1 MAAANAPHG
10 RPVQDGLSLA
20 GQMTEAPPRP
30 TTPPARARLH
40 AAVLLAAACLFWAAN
55 FVLGRAAAG
64 EIPPVGLAF
73 WRWVLAGA
81 VLAPF
86 AARPLWAAR
95 AEIAA
100 RVPLF
105 LALGLFGVGSFNT
118 LTYIALTRTEAI
130 NAALTNSL
138 IPVAI
143 ILAAL
148 LLDRERPARMQLA
161 GLGLSLAGVLVIVAR
176 GDAAT
181 LAAFRINSG
190 DLIMVAAVIAWG
202 LYTVLLRRVPE
213 RLRASLGPM
222 GLLGATIVFGLPVIG
237 LCRGLELALVGTA
250 MPTDPASLALVAYT
264 ALFASIAS
272 YLCWNGGVAL
282 IGPAAA
288 GPFLHLMPPFSAA
301 LAVPLLGEA
310 VRPFH
315 AAGLLLIVAGV
326 ALAGRR

>member
-1 MAAANAPHG
+1 MTTAAAL
-10 RPVQDGLSLA
+10 RPS
-20 GQMTEAPPRP
+20 P
-30 TTPPARARLH
+30 TPSRARLH
-40 AAVLLAAACLFWAAN
+40 AAALLAGACLFWAGN

-64 EIPPVGLAF
+64 EVPPVALAF
-73 WRWVLAGA
+73 WRWVMAGV

-86 AARPLWAAR
+86 AARPIWAAR
-95 AEIAA
+95 AEIMA

-148 LLDRERPARMQLA
+148 LLDRERPARVQLA
-161 GLGLSLAGVLVIVAR
+161 GLALSLAGVLVIIAR
-176 GDAAT
+176 GDLAT
-181 LAAFRINSG
+181 LASFRINSG
-190 DLIMVAAVIAWG
+190 DLIMLVAVVAWG

-213 RLRASLGPM
+213 GLRATLGPM
-222 GLLGATIVFGLPVIG
+222 GLLGATIVFGLPMIG
-237 LCRGLELALVGTA
+237 LCRVAELALGGA
-250 MPTDPASLALVAYT
+250 PMPSDAASLALVAYT

-288 GPFLHLMPPFSAA
+288 GPYLHLMPLFSAL
-301 LAVPLLGEA
+301 LAVPLLGEV

-315 AAGLLLIVAGV
+315 GVGMALIVAGV

>member
-1 MAAANAPHG
+1 
-10 RPVQDGLSLA
+10 
-20 GQMTEAPPRP
+20 MTSASPRP
-30 TTPPARARLH
+30 TAPPPRARLH
-40 AAVLLAAACLFWAAN
+40 AALLLSAACLFWAGN

-64 EIPPVGLAF
+64 EVPPVGLAF
-73 WRWVLAGA
+73 WRWVLAGLL
-81 VLAPF
+81 LAPF
-86 AARPLWAAR
+86 TARPIWAAR
-95 AEIAA
+95 AGIMA
-100 RVPLF
+100 RARLF

-148 LLDRERPARMQLA
+148 LLDRERPARVQLG
-161 GLGLSLAGVLVIVAR
+161 GLALSLAGVLVIIAR

-181 LAAFRINSG
+181 LAGFRINEG
-190 DLIMVAAVIAWG
+190 DLLMLVAVVAWG

-213 RLRASLGPM
+213 GLRDALGPM
-222 GLLGATIVFGLPVIG
+222 GLLGATILSGLPVILACRLLERALGG
-237 LCRGLELALVGTA
+237 LP
-250 MPTDPASLALVAYT
+250 MPADAASLALVAYT

-272 YLCWNGGVAL
+272 YLCWNKGVAL
-282 IGPAAA
+282 IGPAAS

-315 AAGLLLIVAGV
+315 AVGLVLIVAGV

>member
-1 MAAANAPHG
+1 
-10 RPVQDGLSLA
+10 
-20 GQMTEAPPRP
+20 MTAAPPRP
-30 TTPPARARLH
+30 PPTQPRARLH
-40 AAVLLAAACLFWAAN
+40 AALLLGAACLFWAGN
-55 FVLGRAAAG
+55 FVLGRAASG
-64 EIPPVGLAF
+64 EVPPVGLAF
-73 WRWVLAGA
+73 WRWVLAA
-81 VLAPF
+81 LVLAPF
-86 AARPLWAAR
+86 AARPIWAAR
-95 AEIAA
+95 AEIMA
-100 RVPLF
+100 RAPLF

-143 ILAAL
+143 IVAAL
-148 LLDRERPARMQLA
+148 MLDRERPARVQLA
-161 GLGLSLAGVLVIVAR
+161 GLALSLAGVMVIIAR

-181 LAAFRINSG
+181 LARFRINSG
-190 DLIMVAAVIAWG
+190 DLLMLVAVIAWG

-213 RLRASLGPM
+213 GLRASLGPM
-222 GLLGATIVFGLPVIG
+222 GLLGVTIVSGLPVIW
-237 LCRGLELALVGTA
+237 LCRLVELHLGGLA
-250 MPTDPASLALVAYT
+250 MPTDGASLALVAYT

-288 GPFLHLMPPFSAA
+288 GPYLHLMPPFSAA
-301 LAVPLLGEA
+301 LAVPLLGEV

-315 AAGLLLIVAGV
+315 AVGLVLIVAGV

>member
-1 MAAANAPHG
+1 MI
-10 RPVQDGLSLA
+10 
-20 GQMTEAPPRP
+20 TESPRP
-30 TTPPARARLH
+30 QPPLPRARLH
-40 AAVLLAAACLFWAAN
+40 AALLLAAACLFWAGN
-55 FVLGRAAAG
+55 FVLGRAAVG
-64 EIPPVGLAF
+64 EVPPVGLAF

-86 AARPLWAAR
+86 AARPLWQARGAIMAR
-95 AEIAA
+95 A
-100 RVPLF
+100 PLF

-118 LTYIALTRTEAI
+118 LTYIALIWTEAI

-143 ILAAL
+143 IIAAL
-148 LLDRERPARMQLA
+148 VLDRERPARMQIA
-161 GLGLSLAGVLVIVAR
+161 GLSLSLVGVMVIIAR
-176 GDAAT
+176 GDAAS
-181 LAAFRINSG
+181 LAGLRVNSG
-190 DLIMVAAVIAWG
+190 DLLMLVAVIAWG

-213 RLRASLGPM
+213 ALRSALGPM
-222 GLLGATIVFGLPVIG
+222 GLLGATIVFGLPMIW
-237 LCRGLELALVGTA
+237 LCRLLELHQGGLA
-250 MPTDPASLALVAYT
+250 MPTDAASLALVAYT

-288 GPFLHLMPPFSAA
+288 GPYLHLMPPFSAA

-315 AAGLLLIVAGV
+315 AVGLMLIVAGV

>member
-1 MAAANAPHG
+1 MTAA
-10 RPVQDGLSLA
+10 L
-20 GQMTEAPPRP
+20 PRP
-30 TTPPARARLH
+30 SPPVARAHLH
-40 AAVLLAAACLFWAAN
+40 AAALLAAACLFWAGN

-64 EIPPVGLAF
+64 EVPPVGLAF

-86 AARPLWAAR
+86 AARPIWAAR
-95 AEIAA
+95 AEIMGRAG
-100 RVPLF
+100 LF
-105 LALGLFGVGSFNT
+105 LALGIFGVGSFNT

-143 ILAAL
+143 IIAAL
-148 LLDRERPARMQLA
+148 LLDREKPARVQLA
-161 GLGLSLAGVLVIVAR
+161 GLALSLAGVTVIVAR

-181 LAAFRINSG
+181 LAGFRINSG
-190 DLIMVAAVIAWG
+190 DVLMLAAVIAWG
-202 LYTVLLRRVPE
+202 LYTVLLRRVPAG
-213 RLRASLGPM
+213 LRASLGPM

-237 LCRGLELALVGTA
+237 LCRVLELQLGGLA
-250 MPTDPASLALVAYT
+250 MPTDATSLALIAYT

-282 IGPAAA
+282 IGPASA
-288 GPFLHLMPPFSAA
+288 GPYLHLMPPFSAA

-315 AAGLLLIVAGV
+315 AVGLLLIVAGV

>member
-1 MAAANAPHG
+1 MSSA
-10 RPVQDGLSLA
+10 S
-20 GQMTEAPPRP
+20 PRP
-30 TTPPARARLH
+30 HAPTTRIRLQ
-40 AAVLLAAACLFWAAN
+40 ASALLVAACLFWAGN

-64 EIPPVGLAF
+64 EVPPVGRAV

-86 AARPLWAAR
+86 ALRPLWAMR
-95 AEIAA
+95 AEIMA
-100 RVPLF
+100 RSGLF
-105 LALGLFGVGSFNT
+105 LALGLFGVGSFT
-118 LTYIALTRTEAI
+118 PLPYIALGHTAAI
-130 NAALTNSL
+130 TAALTNSL

-148 LLDRERPARMQLA
+148 ALDRERPAGMQLA
-161 GLGLSLAGVLVIVAR
+161 GLSLSLAGVMVIVSR
-176 GDAAT
+176 GDAAA
-181 LAAFRINSG
+181 LAGFRINSG
-190 DLIMVAAVIAWG
+190 DLLMLVAVIAWG

-213 RLRASLGPM
+213 GLRTRLGPV
-222 GLLGATIVFGLPVIG
+222 GLLGATIVFGLPVIW
-237 LCRGLELALVGTA
+237 LCRLIELGLGGAE
-250 MPTDPASLALVAYT
+250 MPHDAASLALVAYT
-264 ALFASIAS
+264 ALFASIAA
-272 YLCWNGGVAL
+272 YLCWNGGVTL